1 MQLYTKILLGMLLG
15 AVGGLLLGDG
25 SPLAIVPTG
34 TAAKV
39 LPFVKPIGQV
49 FLRLIQMVIVPL
61 VFSSL
66 TVGVASLGDLRKLGR
81 VGGRTLALFVGTTAI
96 SVMIGLFCARL
107 LRPGEFI
114 DGASRETLLAKFQG
128 AAEAKLQAAAQA
140 PSLVDNILG
149 AIPINP
155 VQALANGD
163 MLAVIFF
170 ALVLG
175 IALTMIAEHHS
186 RPVVALLDGIQ
197 NAMVVLIDLVMR
209 LAPYG
214 VAAILIEV
222 VATTGLDVLG
232 ALLFYGGVVLFG
244 LALHATIVYVPMLR
258 LMARITVRRFVTA
271 MRPALLLAFSTSS
284 SSATMPV
291 TMECAEKN
299 LGVSEGVSSF
309 AIPLGATVH
318 MDGTALYQGVA
329 ALFIAQVF
337 DLQLT
342 FADQLGIVLTATLA
356 AIGAA
361 GVPGA
366 GMITLAMVLT
376 TAGIPTMGVALI
388 LGIDRLLD
396 MFRTTMNV
404 AGDVVVAA
412 CVARSEGEPLEPAPE
427 PALESDPPAVPE

>member
-1 MQLYTKILLGMLLG
+1 VQLYTKILLGMMLG
-15 AVGGLLLGDG
+15 TVAGLVVGQS
-25 SPLAIVPTG
+25 SPFTLVGPDTTQSVLA
-34 TAAKV
+34 
-39 LPFVKPIGQV
+39 FVGPVGKA

-61 VFSSL
+61 VFASL

-81 VGGRTLALFVGTTAI
+81 VGGRTLGLFVVTTAI
-96 SVMIGLFCARL
+96 SVSIGLACATL
-107 LRPGEFI
+107 IDPGSFI
-114 DGASRETLLAKFQG
+114 DDESRATLLAKFG
-128 AAEAKLQAAAQA
+128 DAAKAKLEAAEQA
-140 PSLVDNILG
+140 PTLVDNVLA
-149 AIPINP
+149 AIPVNP
-155 VQALANGD
+155 VAALANGD
-163 MLAVIFF
+163 MLAIIFF
-170 ALVLG
+170 ALVFG
-175 IALTMIAEHHS
+175 VALTIVDDKYSH
-186 RPVVALLDGIQ
+186 PVVAVLDGVQ

-214 VAAILIEV
+214 VAAIVAEV
-222 VATTGLDVLG
+222 VATSGLDVLG
-232 ALLFYGGVVLFG
+232 ALLVYGGTVLLG
-244 LALHATIVYVPMLR
+244 LALHAALVYAPMLR
-258 LMARITVRRFVTA
+258 FMARLTVKRFVTA

-284 SSATMPV
+284 SSAAMPV

-299 LGVSEGVSSF
+299 LGISNGVSSF

-337 DLQLT
+337 DLDLSVG
-342 FADQLGIVLTATLA
+342 DQLGIVLTATLA
-356 AIGAA
+356 AVGAA

-412 CVARSEGEPLEPAPE
+412 VVARSEGEPLEPAPE
-427 PALESDPPAVPE
+427 PALAEDRLP